1 MLVNNRNTL
10 LVVCHFTFLNDT
22 LFYSCAFTAK
32 KRKEKKRKGCIV
44 VSHNWS
50 AMNNGQTNI

>member
-32 KRKEKKRKGCIV
+32 KMKRKEKDV
-44 VSHNWS
+44 VSLVII
-50 AMNNGQTNI
+50 GVP